1 MRQKTAAR
9 TRKHQ
14 QASSPQQSGLIAG
27 KNNAPQSGTP
37 RCALD
42 NHSHRTACVSAAG
55 DSPGGETGVR
65 RQDGH
70 RQAHNLK
77 FLQNVRAPPAA
88 NAG

>member
-42 NHSHRTACVSAAG
+42 NHSHRTTRGSAAG
-55 DSPGGETGVR
+55 DSPLIPKHTFLIGCNNASHRVGTSR
-65 RQDGH
+65 ASARQ
-70 RQAHNLK
+70 
-77 FLQNVRAPPAA
+77 LQPL
-88 NAG
+88 G